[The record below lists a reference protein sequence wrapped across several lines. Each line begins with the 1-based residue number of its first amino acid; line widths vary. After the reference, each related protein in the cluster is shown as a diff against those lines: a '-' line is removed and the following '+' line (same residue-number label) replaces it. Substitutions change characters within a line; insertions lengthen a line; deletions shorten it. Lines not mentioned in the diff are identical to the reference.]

1 MPLPEP
7 LPTAMMWMKPL
18 LLTAV
23 HVQLVPLAEM
33 TMLLEP
39 PDALKLALVVAGE
52 TMQAAAAS
60 VIENVE
66 PGNDDRAVLL

>member
-1 MPLPEP
+1 M
-7 LPTAMMWMKPL
+7 
-18 LLTAV
+18 
-23 HVQLVPLAEM
+23 QLVPLAEM

-60 VIENVE
+60 VIENVSLVTMIE
-66 PGNDDRAVLL
+66 PPGS